1 MNMKYV
7 KPKKLMAKGMSVKK
21 MKKGGSL
28 RKMSKGGA
36 LRKMS
41 KGGSLRK
48 MKAGGA
54 AMTVA
59 TAKKFLASKG
69 FKVTKK

>member
-1 MNMKYV
+1 MKYV

-28 RKMSKGGA
+28 RKM
-36 LRKMS
+36 
-41 KGGSLRK
+41 
-48 MKAGGA
+48 KAGGA

-59 TAKKFLASKG
+59 AAKKFLASKG

>member
-1 MNMKYV
+1 MMKPR
-7 KPKKLMAKGMSVKK
+7 KMMAKGMAMK
-21 MKKGGSL
+21 KKGGAIK
-28 RKMSKGGA
+28 KMRYGGTAKKMAKGGA
-36 LRKMS
+36 
-41 KGGSLRK
+41 LRK

-59 TAKKFLASKG
+59 AAKKFLASKG

>member
-1 MNMKYV
+1 MN
-7 KPKKLMAKGMSVKK
+7 VKK

-48 MKAGGA
+48 MKRGGA

-59 TAKKFLASKG
+59 AAKKFLMQKG
-69 FKVTKK
+69 FTVKKK